1 MNKVKCLIYCTKN
14 GENLLHFGC
23 GTGEYR
29 CVTNKNQ
36 KDVFENEK
44 FNPNDITRILNGK
57 IVAQFDCEKVDLIE
71 AVKRENDKPFYIS
84 NGNVNHHWGFGDTCL
99 SYEQLNLYL
108 ENKKGYAILISNLE
122 IFDEPKE
129 LNDFKLFNPN
139 YCLYTNIKKAPQNM
153 CYVVKE
159 PEMCFAPREEYI
171 LISIRP
177 EWVAKILNGE
187 KTIEVR
193 KSIVNKLK
201 ELI

>member
-1 MNKVKCLIYCTKN
+1 MNKKVKCLIYCTKAKPYLRN
-14 GENLLHFGC
+14 YPFDL
-23 GTGEYR
+23 
-29 CVTNKNQ
+29 TNS
-36 KDVFENEK
+36 VFQLTDDS
-44 FNPNDITRILNGK
+44 FNALNGK
-57 IVAQFDCEKVDLIE
+57 IVAQFDCEKVEKFDVPYPAYFWE
-71 AVKRENDKPFYIS
+71 VKDELEHITKGS
-84 NGNVNHHWGFGDTCL
+84 CL
-99 SYEQLNLYL
+99 SLMSLHHYL
-108 ENKKGYAILISNLE
+108 KNDSGYAIHISNLE

-159 PEMCFAPREEYI
+159 IAMGFAPSEEYI

-177 EWVAKILNGE
+177 EWVCKILNGE

-201 ELI
+201 EI

>member
-29 CVTNKNQ
+29 CITNKNQ
-36 KDVFENEK
+36 KDVFGNEG
-44 FNPNDITRILNGK
+44 FNPNDITHILNGK

-84 NGNVNHHWGFGDTCL
+84 NTKIKSHWSFSDTGL
-99 SYEQLNLYL
+99 NYEQLYDYL
-108 ENKKGYAILISNLE
+108 GDKNGYAIHISNLE
-122 IFDEPKE
+122 IFDEPYNVDKCNQYRKWNTR
-129 LNDFKLFNPN
+129 LK
-139 YCLYTNIKKAPQNM
+139 TTPQNM
-153 CYVVKE
+153 FNVYGKDGNHYV
-159 PEMCFAPREEYI
+159 

-177 EWVAKILNGE
+177 EWVCKILNGE

-193 KSIVNKLK
+193 KKVLNCLK

>member
-36 KDVFENEK
+36 KDVFENEG
-44 FNPNDITRILNGK
+44 FNPNDITHILNGK
-57 IVAQFDCEKVDLIE
+57 IVAQFDCEKVERFDVPYPVYFWE
-71 AVKRENDKPFYIS
+71 VKDKLEHITNNSCISLMSLHHYLKNDS
-84 NGNVNHHWGFGDTCL
+84 
-99 SYEQLNLYL
+99 
-108 ENKKGYAILISNLE
+108 GYAIHISNLE

-159 PEMCFAPREEYI
+159 SEMCFAPSEEYI

-177 EWVAKILNGE
+177 EWVCKILNGE

-193 KSIVNKLK
+193 KQVLNCLK